1 MKKVILLC
9 ITAITA
15 IGCNQEQMKYGQG
28 GRNACQYVREQIPEQ
43 TDNVERVEVI
53 GEDSLLGTDY
63 LSTGDMM
70 VFRAE
75 TDYYENRIS
84 RQRLDAI
91 IDSVARSLQDV
102 QDSWTV
108 GIVVNDSLRQLDK
121 YRSHW
126 RQVYT
131 VQVTMKSGVT
141 KYPRVLMDHN
151 GTTPYCMEKDVERAI
166 AEHTQTLTEAIRN
179 IIY

>member
-1 MKKVILLC
+1 M
-9 ITAITA
+9 ITMLATVLTA
-15 IGCNQEQMKYGQG
+15 CDSEKMKYGQG

-43 TDNVERVEVI
+43 AENIERVEVI
-53 GEDSLLGTDY
+53 DEDSLLGVEY
-63 LSTGDMM
+63 LVTGD
-70 VFRAE
+70 VAVCEAE
-75 TDYYENRIS
+75 TDYYKGRIS

-102 QDSWTV
+102 QESWTV
-108 GIVVNDSLRQLDK
+108 GIVVNDSLRRLEK

-141 KYPRVLMDHN
+141 KYPRVLMDRN
-151 GTTPYCMEKDVERAI
+151 GPTPYCMEKDVERAI